1 MTERETSLVH
11 LHLHSEYS
19 LLDGAIRISD
29 LVKKAKLMDHKAIAL
44 TDHGNMFGALEFYL
58 KCKEGGI
65 KPILGCEIYHE
76 TTHNTLKDKEKP
88 QAFHLVLLA
97 KSVNGYNNLIKIVSH
112 GYENFD
118 NVPIVKN
125 ETLDQFNADLVV
137 LSACNRGEFGY
148 IVARIVS
155 LGLDIAAELN
165 EPTTSQSKA
174 ACAALRRHVEMMLA
188 RYGKENYFVEL
199 IDNNLEEQKRLLPH
213 LVTAAKFFDLNIVA
227 SADAHYVNQPDEDA
241 HMILT
246 AIKNELRVSDFKH
259 RRRGAHFHVYEDE
272 LMRQLYGAWP
282 EALAN
287 TGRIADMCDVK
298 FEFGKY
304 FLPKYPLPGDETESE
319 ALARLAHEG
328 LAGRLVHLRK
338 MYGSKLNEAEE
349 QKYRDRLDFEIQV
362 IISMG
367 FPGYFLIVQDFINW
381 AKMNGIPVGP
391 GRGSGAGSLVAYSL
405 RITDLD
411 PLALNLI
418 FERFLNPERISM
430 PDFDVDFCQNRR
442 DEVIAYVTD
451 KYGKNNVAQIT
462 TFGKMKA
469 KAAIR
474 DVGRVLE
481 IGYGKVDRIA
491 KLIPN
496 ELDIKLK
503 DALVQEPRIL
513 EEARKDNA
521 INDMINLAVK
531 IEGICRHTSVHAA
544 GVVISEGGME
554 NYVPVYRAPDG
565 ALITQFE
572 MKNVEKIGLVKFDF
586 LGLKTLTV
594 IADAEKLIRATIDPN
609 FHIEEINVED
619 PKVYEHISTGHTVGI
634 FQLESSGM
642 QSLVT
647 RLKPSCFE
655 DLVAIV
661 ALFRPGPLGSGMVD
675 DFIECKHGRQKI
687 QYLVPELQP
696 ILKDTYGVILYQ
708 EQVLKVAADLANYT
722 LGEADLL
729 RRAMGKKKP
738 EEMAQ
743 QKSRFVAGCVSNN
756 IKEGLAMELFELIE
770 KFSSYGFN
778 KSHSAAYGLVSYQT
792 AFLKCH
798 YPEQFM
804 AAIMTSDLDNT
815 EKMVRYVEEC
825 RRFKFEIVSPDIN
838 RSFFEFTVPKK
849 QSIIFG
855 LGAVKGLGQG
865 SLNLIIEDR
874 QTNGPFKNME
884 DFCKRVNLAQ
894 LGKKTLEILI
904 KVGCFDSF
912 NLPRKDLLEALSGMF
927 EYSRELHAAK
937 TNGQGSLFDEMDAE
951 PGEEP
956 EFLNLR
962 PGGKIRDMFDL
973 QEEKRLL
980 GIFLSDHPLNSF
992 ELDVKKFGRVKV
1004 AQIPERVGE
1013 KQIPVVCY
1021 ITDVSERLSKSGK
1034 RLIYVT
1040 MEDLSGSHVGI
1051 MFEGEE
1057 SAAVQKDS
1065 VAVAVLNV
1073 NKSFDGTSINVR
1085 VEKVVP
1091 IEVVRRN
1098 YVKKVNVTMS
1108 AGLAGEQ
1115 ALDVKLQALRELRE
1129 IVAGHPGS
1137 AEMSLQLRLGN
1148 VLVPIL
1154 AESARVDLSDQFCL
1168 KMSDLSSDVRLL
1180 Y

>member
-1 MTERETSLVH
+1 MTEQETSLVH

-29 LVKKAKLMDHKAIAL
+29 LVKKAKILDHKAVAL

-58 KCKEGGI
+58 KCKENGI

-76 TTHNTLKDKEKP
+76 NAHNTVKDKEKP

-97 KSVNGYNNLIKIVSH
+97 KTLNGYNNLIKVVSH
-112 GYENFD
+112 GYDHFD
-118 NVPIVKN
+118 QVPIVKN
-125 ETLDQFNADLVV
+125 STLDLVNGDLIA
-137 LSACNRGEFGY
+137 LSACARGEFGY
-148 IVARIVS
+148 LVGKIFS
-155 LGLDIAAELN
+155 LGLDVTAELQN
-165 EPTTSQSKA
+165 PTTPQSKA
-174 ACAALRRHVEMMLA
+174 VCAALKYHVEMMVG
-188 RYGKENYFVEL
+188 RYGRENYFVEL
-199 IDNNLEEQKRLLPH
+199 IDNNLEEQKRLLPG
-213 LVTAAKFFDLNIVA
+213 LVAAAKFFDLNIVA
-227 SADAHYVNQPDEDA
+227 TADAHYVNQEDEDA

-259 RRRGAHFHVYEDE
+259 RRRGAQFHLYDNER
-272 LMRQLYGAWP
+272 MRELYGAWP
-282 EALAN
+282 DALAN
-287 TGRIADMCDVK
+287 TQRIADMCDVK

-304 FLPKYPLPGDETESE
+304 FLPKYPLPGNETEAE
-319 ALARLAHEG
+319 ALTRLSQEG
-328 LAGRLVHLRK
+328 LEERLVHLRK
-338 MYGSKLNEAEE
+338 MYGASLNEAAE
-349 QKYRDRLDFEIQV
+349 QKYKERLAYETDV

-381 AKMNGIPVGP
+381 AKKNGIPVGP
-391 GRGSGAGSLVAYSL
+391 GRGSGAGSLVAYAL
-405 RITDLD
+405 KITDLD
-411 PLALNLI
+411 PIALNLI
-418 FERFLNPERISM
+418 FERFLNPDRISM

-442 DEVIAYVTD
+442 DEVIAYVTE

-496 ELDIKLK
+496 EIDIKLK
-503 DALVQEPRIL
+503 DALQQEPRIL
-513 EEARKDNA
+513 EEAKKDSA
-521 INDMINLAVK
+521 INDMIVLAGK

-544 GVVISEGGME
+544 GVVISDGGME
-554 NYVPVYRAPDG
+554 NYVPVYKGPDG
-565 ALITQFE
+565 SLITQFE

-594 IADAEKLIRATIDPN
+594 IADAEKLIRETIDPN
-609 FHIEEINVED
+609 FRIEEINVED
-619 PKVYEHISTGHTVGI
+619 PKVYDLISTGNTVGI

-687 QYLVPELQP
+687 HYLLPELQP

-756 IKEGLAMELFELIE
+756 IKEGLAVELFELIE

-792 AFLKCH
+792 AFLKH
-798 YPEQFM
+798 HFPEQFM

-815 EKMVRYVEEC
+815 EKIVRYVEEC
-825 RRFKFEIVSPDIN
+825 RRFKFEIIPPDIN
-838 RSFFEFTVPKK
+838 RCFFEFTVPRK
-849 QSIIFG
+849 QAITFG

-874 QTNGPFKNME
+874 ENQGPFKNME
-884 DFCKRVNLAQ
+884 DFCKRVNLGV

-904 KVGCFDSF
+904 KVGCFDCFKLS
-912 NLPRKDLLEALSGMF
+912 RKDLLEALSDMF
-927 EYSRELHAAK
+927 EFSRDLHAAK
-937 TNGQGSLFDEMDAE
+937 TNGQGSLFDEMDADV
-951 PGEEP
+951 EESP
-956 EFLNLR
+956 ELLNLH
-962 PGGKIRDMFDL
+962 PSLKVRDIQDL
-973 QEEKRLL
+973 QDERRLL
-980 GIFLSDHPLNSF
+980 GMFLSDHPLNF
-992 ELDVKKFGRVKV
+992 FALDVKKFGKIRLS
-1004 AQIPERVGE
+1004 QIPDRVGE
-1013 KQIPVVCY
+1013 KQLPVVCY
-1021 ITDVSERLSKSGK
+1021 VSDISERTSKSGK

-1040 MEDLSGSHVGI
+1040 LEDTTGSQVAM

-1057 SAAVQKDS
+1057 SANIQKDS
-1065 VAVAVLNV
+1065 VNVALINV
-1073 NKSFDGTSINVR
+1073 TKSFDGASINVR
-1085 VEKVVP
+1085 LEKVIP
-1091 IEVVRRN
+1091 IETVRKN
-1098 YVKKVNVTMS
+1098 YVRKILVTMS
-1108 AGLAGEQ
+1108 AGAEGDQ
-1115 ALDVKLQALRELRE
+1115 SSKLEALRELKSV
-1129 IVAGHPGS
+1129 IAAHPGP
-1137 AEMSLQLRLGN
+1137 AEIRLQLHIN
-1148 VLVPIL
+1148 NIVVPIL
-1154 AESARVDLSDQFCL
+1154 AENAKVDLSDQFCL
-1168 KMSDLSSDVRLL
+1168 KMSDLSSDLRLL